1 MARRIGGPS
10 SLGAS
15 KKRQPDLQCCKATR
29 SPARGKREPPRGSW
43 SNTAEFE
50 GNLMN
55 KGELIEAVAAAA
67 DLTKADATKA
77 VEAVLEAVTRTLK
90 KGDQVSIVG
99 FGSFSVKSR
108 AARQG
113 RNPKTGATI
122 DIPAS
127 RVPGFKAGK
136 ALKDAV
142 N

>member
-1 MARRIGGPS
+1 MPDDMRRCSADRERIGNRVG
-10 SLGAS
+10 
-15 KKRQPDLQCCKATR
+15 
-29 SPARGKREPPRGSW
+29 GSFT
-43 SNTAEFE
+43 NTQACE

-77 VEAVLEAVTRTLK
+77 VEAVLETITRTLK
-90 KGDQVSIVG
+90 KGDQVALVG

-122 DIPAS
+122 EIPAS